1 MFDRLVA
8 SRYRHT
14 GRTGVPS
21 STVAVLT
28 HAGVCAAAVL
38 GTLRPHGVSKAE
50 GPPIIISWPQP
61 REEGSHADPL
71 DRIPGPTAA
80 SIDVPTQAPIGLPP
94 IDPGVPFDPKLLLRG
109 TGDAPGGRDVDGAPD
124 GPWSFS
130 AVDDPPALL
139 AGPPLVYPEVLRRAG
154 TTGTV
159 VVQVV
164 IDTLG
169 RAEPRSLVLES
180 SYAGFE
186 TAARAYVLGAV
197 FRPGRT
203 HGRAVRVLVRLPIG
217 FTLRPTR

>member
-1 MFDRLVA
+1 MARGA
-8 SRYRHT
+8 SARWTIR
-14 GRTGVPS
+14 
-21 STVAVLT
+21 
-28 HAGVCAAAVL
+28 
-38 GTLRPHGVSKAE
+38 
-50 GPPIIISWPQP
+50 
-61 REEGSHADPL
+61 
-71 DRIPGPTAA
+71 
-80 SIDVPTQAPIGLPP
+80 
-94 IDPGVPFDPKLLLRG
+94 
-109 TGDAPGGRDVDGAPD
+109 
-124 GPWSFS
+124 
-130 AVDDPPALL
+130 PALL

>member
-1 MFDRLVA
+1 
-8 SRYRHT
+8 
-14 GRTGVPS
+14 
-21 STVAVLT
+21 
-28 HAGVCAAAVL
+28 
-38 GTLRPHGVSKAE
+38 VSKAE

-61 REEGSHADPL
+61 REDRSHADPL
-71 DRIPGPTAA
+71 DRIPGPTAPP
-80 SIDVPTQAPIGLPP
+80 IDVPTQAPIGLPP

-109 TGDAPGGRDVDGAPD
+109 AGDAPGDRDVDGAPD

-130 AVDDPPALL
+130 PVDDPPALL
-139 AGPPLVYPEVLRRAG
+139 AGPALVYPEVLRRAG